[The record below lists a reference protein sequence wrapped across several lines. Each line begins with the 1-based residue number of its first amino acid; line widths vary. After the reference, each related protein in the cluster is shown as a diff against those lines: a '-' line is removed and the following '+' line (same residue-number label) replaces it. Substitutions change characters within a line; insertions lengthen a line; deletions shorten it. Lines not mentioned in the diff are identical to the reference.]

1 MIYNKKSYKLL
12 GTLWDN
18 LDISNQMLFMDNND
32 FINDINEYPN
42 LFDNCGIRKIN
53 ISNILEIEN
62 LDEIDKLFDKM
73 RKYSS
78 ILISIDY
85 IPVDNKIVKNF
96 YKKRIKQ
103 IYSYFCCRLPNTK
116 FYLTKNYKYI

>member
-1 MIYNKKSYKLL
+1 MIKSKYKLL
-12 GTLWDN
+12 GVFWDGLN
-18 LDISNQMLFMDNND
+18 VSDTIQLMDDNVYISDV
-32 FINDINEYPN
+32 NEYPN

-53 ISNILEIEN
+53 IYIILKMEKF
-62 LDEIDKLFDKM
+62 DEIDKLSNKM
-73 RKYSS
+73 KEYPS

-116 FYLTKNYKYI
+116 FYLSSNYKNI

>member
-1 MIYNKKSYKLL
+1 LIKSKYKLL
-12 GTLWDN
+12 GVLWDGLN
-18 LDISNQMLFMDNND
+18 VSDTIQLMDDNVYISDV
-32 FINDINEYPN
+32 NEYPN
-42 LFDNCGIRKIN
+42 LFDNCGIRKVA

-116 FYLTKNYKYI
+116 FYLSSNYKNI

>member
-1 MIYNKKSYKLL
+1 MIKSKYKLL
-12 GTLWDN
+12 GVLWDGLN
-18 LDISNQMLFMDNND
+18 VSDTIQLMDDNVYISDV
-32 FINDINEYPN
+32 NEYPN
-42 LFDNCGIRKIN
+42 LFDNCGIRKVA

-62 LDEIDKLFDKM
+62 LDEIDKLLYKM

-116 FYLTKNYKYI
+116 FYLSSNYKNI

>member
-1 MIYNKKSYKLL
+1 MIKSKYKLL
-12 GTLWDN
+12 GVLWDGLN
-18 LDISNQMLFMDNND
+18 VSDTIQLMDDNVYISDV
-32 FINDINEYPN
+32 NEYPN
-42 LFDNCGIRKIN
+42 LFDNCGIRKVA

-116 FYLTKNYKYI
+116 FYLSSNYKNI

>member
-1 MIYNKKSYKLL
+1 
-12 GTLWDN
+12 
-18 LDISNQMLFMDNND
+18 
-32 FINDINEYPN
+32 
-42 LFDNCGIRKIN
+42 
-53 ISNILEIEN
+53 
-62 LDEIDKLFDKM
+62 M

-116 FYLTKNYKYI
+116 FYLSSNYKNI

>member
-1 MIYNKKSYKLL
+1 MIKSKYKLL
-12 GTLWDN
+12 GVFWDGLN
-18 LDISNQMLFMDNND
+18 VSDTIQLMDDNVYISDV
-32 FINDINEYPN
+32 NEYPN

-53 ISNILEIEN
+53 ISIILKMEKF
-62 LDEIDKLFDKM
+62 DEIDKLSNKM
-73 RKYSS
+73 KEYPS

-116 FYLTKNYKYI
+116 FYLTNNYKNI

>member
-12 GTLWDN
+12 GAFWDN
-18 LDISNQMLFMDNND
+18 LDIPNQMLFMDNND

-53 ISNILEIEN
+53 ISNILKMEK
-62 LDEIDKLFDKM
+62 LDEIDKLSNKM
-73 RKYSS
+73 KEYPS

-85 IPVDNKIVKNF
+85 VPVDNKIVNKF

-103 IYSYFCCRLPNTK
+103 IYSYFCSRISNTK
-116 FYLTKNYKYI
+116 FYLTNNYKNI

>member
-1 MIYNKKSYKLL
+1 MIKSKYKLL
-12 GTLWDN
+12 GVLWDGLN
-18 LDISNQMLFMDNND
+18 VSDTIQLMDDNVYISDV
-32 FINDINEYPN
+32 NEYPN
-42 LFDNCGIRKIN
+42 LFDNCGIRKVA

-62 LDEIDKLFDKM
+62 LDEKDKLFDKM

-85 IPVDNKIVKNF
+85 IPEENKIVKNF

-116 FYLTKNYKYI
+116 FYLSSNYKNI

>member
-1 MIYNKKSYKLL
+1 LIKSKYKLL
-12 GTLWDN
+12 GVFWDGLN
-18 LDISNQMLFMDNND
+18 VSDTIQLMDDNVYISDV
-32 FINDINEYPN
+32 NEYPN
-42 LFDNCGIRKIN
+42 LFDNCGIRKVA

-116 FYLTKNYKYI
+116 FYLSSNYKNI

>member
-1 MIYNKKSYKLL
+1 LIKSKYKLL
-12 GTLWDN
+12 GVFWDGLN
-18 LDISNQMLFMDNND
+18 VSDTIQLMDDNVYISDV
-32 FINDINEYPN
+32 NEYPN
-42 LFDNCGIRKIN
+42 LFDNCGIRKVA

-103 IYSYFCCRLPNTK
+103 IYSYFCCSLPNTK
-116 FYLTKNYKYI
+116 FYLSSNYKNI

>member
-1 MIYNKKSYKLL
+1 MKKSKYKLL
-12 GTLWDN
+12 GVFWDN
-18 LDISNQMLFMDNND
+18 LNVSDTIQFMDDNVY
-32 FINDINEYPN
+32 INDVNEYPN

-53 ISNILEIEN
+53 ISNILKMEKIG
-62 LDEIDKLFDKM
+62 EIDKLSDKM
-73 RKYSS
+73 KEYPS

-116 FYLTKNYKYI
+116 FYLSSNYKNI

>member
-1 MIYNKKSYKLL
+1 MIKSKYKLL
-12 GTLWDN
+12 GVFWDGLN
-18 LDISNQMLFMDNND
+18 VSDTVQLMDDNVYISDV
-32 FINDINEYPN
+32 NEYPN
-42 LFDNCGIRKIN
+42 LFDNCGIRKVA

-103 IYSYFCCRLPNTK
+103 IYNYFCCRLPNTK
-116 FYLTKNYKYI
+116 FYLSSNYKNI

>member
-1 MIYNKKSYKLL
+1 MKKSKYKLL
-12 GTLWDN
+12 GVFWDN
-18 LDISNQMLFMDNND
+18 LNVSDTIQFMDDNVY
-32 FINDINEYPN
+32 INDVNEYPN

-53 ISNILEIEN
+53 ISNILKMEKIG
-62 LDEIDKLFDKM
+62 EIDKLSDKM
-73 RKYSS
+73 KEYPS

>member
-1 MIYNKKSYKLL
+1 MIKSKYKLL
-12 GTLWDN
+12 GVFWDGLN
-18 LDISNQMLFMDNND
+18 VSDTIQLMDDNVYISDV
-32 FINDINEYPN
+32 NEYPN
-42 LFDNCGIRKIN
+42 LFDNCGIRKVA

-116 FYLTKNYKYI
+116 FYLSSNYKNI

>member
-12 GTLWDN
+12 GAFWDN
-18 LDISNQMLFMDNND
+18 LDIPNQMLFMDNND

-53 ISNILEIEN
+53 LSNILKMEK
-62 LDEIDKLFDKM
+62 LDEIDKLSNKM
-73 RKYSS
+73 KEYPS

-85 IPVDNKIVKNF
+85 IPVDNKIVKTF
-96 YKKRIKQ
+96 YKKESNRFIVIFVVEFLIQ
-103 IYSYFCCRLPNTK
+103 SFI
-116 FYLTKNYKYI
+116 